1 MFNML
6 MTLLKVMDKEFISI
20 QGRDSSVQKMFDI
33 LIYSQ
38 SYREKLYNMIKIITR
53 WNMLKTKNNIKYSK
67 NKQ

>member
-1 MFNML
+1 
-6 MTLLKVMDKEFISI
+6 MDKEFISI

-38 SYREKLYNMIKIITR
+38 SYRERLYNMIKIITR

>member
-38 SYREKLYNMIKIITR
+38 SYRERLYNMIKIITR